1 MNSLLSAQH
10 NNTMIQYTVSL
21 GVAIYGLHGKTQE
34 QLLRAADKALY
45 EAKNS
50 GRNRVVIAL
59 PCH

>member
-1 MNSLLSAQH
+1 
-10 NNTMIQYTVSL
+10 MIQYTVSL